1 MKGPRGYSQTAR
13 PNELEA
19 RVGLLYI
26 NNHLHDCSFL
36 QNPHG
41 KQTNSTD
48 VNHPL
53 GTIQSSGSVR
63 PSSKWVFRFASFSL
77 FLRGA
82 AVFYDVDLSSAL
94 SLSCIE

>member
-36 QNPHG
+36 QDPYG
-41 KQTNSTD
+41 KQTNSTG

-53 GTIQSSGSVR
+53 GTIQSSGLVR

-77 FLRGA
+77 PLRNKA
-82 AVFYDVDLSSAL
+82 MFYNVDSSSAL
-94 SLSCIE
+94 SLSCIV